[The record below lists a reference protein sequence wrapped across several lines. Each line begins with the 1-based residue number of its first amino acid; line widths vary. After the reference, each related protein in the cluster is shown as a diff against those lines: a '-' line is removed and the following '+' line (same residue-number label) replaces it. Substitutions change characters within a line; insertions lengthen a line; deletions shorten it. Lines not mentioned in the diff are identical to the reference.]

1 MNPMLDRA
9 AEPAVPLKIW
19 IAVAGALLGAFL
31 AVLNI
36 QITNASLPY
45 IEGGIGTGGVY
56 GTWVSTAYLIGEI
69 IVIPLT
75 DFLSRVFSLRR
86 YLLANTALF
95 LLFSVLC
102 GQAHSLGEMIVFRAL
117 QGFTGGVMIPL
128 AFTIL
133 ITMLPRSKHAIGLA
147 AFAITATFAPAIGP
161 TIGGYLTDYYGWPS
175 VFYINLVPGF
185 VMLSALWYGLPKSAT
200 QIGLLRQ
207 GDWIGIALMAVGLAT
222 FQTVLDDGNVYN
234 WFDSPFITNLSLLSA
249 AALAAFVLFEF
260 VNPRPLVN
268 FWLLGRR
275 NFGLG
280 TLGNFLLGFALYGS
294 AYLLPQ
300 YLAIAQGFDSEQIGE
315 VLAWTGLP
323 QLMVIP
329 LVPFFMKRID
339 SRVLVAVGL
348 LVFAGSCF
356 MNLSL
361 DQDYAGPQLFWP
373 NVIRAVGQ
381 AMVMTPLSVIAM
393 TGMAPSEAG
402 AASGLFNM
410 MRNLGGAIG
419 TAAIETFFTKREQFH
434 SAIITPRVSLL
445 DPATR
450 SRLTELQ
457 HYFMAH
463 GAPDPVGGMHRAIIA
478 VGQTIRAQATIMGYA
493 DSFALIGVV
502 LLMAVVAVAMLKKG
516 TSVGGAARPLA
527 MDRPRPHRDLNLR
540 LGTQGMER
548 LRRRFIKPF
557 SAGWYKSVDRPCD

>member
-1 MNPMLDRA
+1 MSAAPEDA
-9 AEPAVPLKIW
+9 AEPAVALRTW
-19 IAVAGALLGAFL
+19 IAVLGALLGAFL

-56 GTWVSTAYLIGEI
+56 GTWISTAYLIGEI

-102 GQAHSLGEMIVFRAL
+102 GQAHGLSEMIVFRAL

-133 ITMLPRSKHAIGLA
+133 MTKLPRSKHAIGLA
-147 AFAITATFAPAIGP
+147 GFSITATFAPAIGP
-161 TIGGYLTDYYGWPS
+161 TIGGYLTDYYGWPY

-185 VMLSALWYGLPKSAT
+185 VMLAALWYGLPRASA

-234 WFDSPFITNLSLLSA
+234 WFQSPFITELSLVSA
-249 AALAAFVLFEF
+249 VALVGFVAFEF
-260 VNPRPLVN
+260 VTPRPLIN
-268 FWLLGRR
+268 FGLLGRR

-300 YLAIAQGFDSEQIGE
+300 YLAVTQGFDSEQVGE
-315 VLAWTGLP
+315 VMAWTGLP
-323 QLMVIP
+323 QLLVIP
-329 LVPFFMKRID
+329 LVPLLMKRVD
-339 SRVLVAVGL
+339 ARLLVAAGL

-356 MNLSL
+356 MNVSMA
-361 DQDYAGPQLFWP
+361 QDYAAPQLFWP
-373 NVIRAVGQ
+373 DVIRAIGQ
-381 AMVMTPLSVIAM
+381 SFVMTPVAAIAM
-393 TGMAPSEAG
+393 TGIAQAEAG

-434 SAIITPRVSLL
+434 SAIITPKASLL
-445 DPATR
+445 QSSTR
-450 SRLTELQ
+450 DRLAEMQ
-457 HYFMAH
+457 QYFMAH
-463 GAPDPVGGMHRAIIA
+463 GEPDRAGAMHRAIVA
-478 VGQTIRAQATIMGYA
+478 VGNAIRAQATIMGYS
-493 DSFALIGVV
+493 DSFALIGVI
-502 LLMAVVAVAMLKKG
+502 LLAAVVAVALLRKG
-516 TSVGGAARPLA
+516 SAAGGAA
-527 MDRPRPHRDLNLR
+527 H
-540 LGTQGMER
+540 
-548 LRRRFIKPF
+548 
-557 SAGWYKSVDRPCD
+557 